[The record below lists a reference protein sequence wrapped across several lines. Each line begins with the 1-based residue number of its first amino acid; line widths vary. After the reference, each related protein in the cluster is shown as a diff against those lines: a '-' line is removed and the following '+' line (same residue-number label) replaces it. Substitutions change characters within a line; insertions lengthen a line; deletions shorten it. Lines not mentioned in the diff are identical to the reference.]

1 MRGSLAWTSLRVHL
15 IQDEFY
21 RYIFNDHIIWVV
33 EKHML
38 KYYDKKNWLLLE
50 EKKNC
55 VCKKK
60 MNKFA
65 SMWKKI
71 N

>member
-50 EKKNC
+50 EKKNLRL
-55 VCKKK
+55 
-60 MNKFA
+60 
-65 SMWKKI
+65 
-71 N
+71 